1 VSGTFQ
7 LRVVSPERILLEAEV
22 SAVRFPGE
30 DGSFGVLPRHAA
42 MVSLTESGPLQARTA
57 SGEELEFL
65 IHDGFAEVRDN
76 VLTVLTRSAEKP
88 GEVDLDRAKQAAE
101 RARERI
107 RNDRTKIDYVRAVS
121 ALRRAIAR
129 EKYGRRS

>member
-1 VSGTFQ
+1 MSGTFQ

-42 MVSLTESGPLQARTA
+42 MVALTESGPLQARTA
-57 SGEELEFL
+57 AGEELEFL
-65 IHDGFAEVRDN
+65 IHDGFAAVRDN